1 MKFVFNT
8 DYKLLQIGEIRG
20 KNNNNIYMSKFEDLK
35 VSVQEIIDLIAAKN
49 DREANNKLLEV
60 NETLDEML
68 DHAEEDED
76 LREISRYQV
85 LLNQLHVKI
94 NGEEQV
100 DGE

>member
-1 MKFVFNT
+1 M
-8 DYKLLQIGEIRG
+8 
-20 KNNNNIYMSKFEDLK
+20 KFEDLK

-60 NETLDEML
+60 NEILDEML

>member
-1 MKFVFNT
+1 M
-8 DYKLLQIGEIRG
+8 
-20 KNNNNIYMSKFEDLK
+20 KFEDLK
-35 VSVQEIIDLIAAKN
+35 VSVQEIIDLIAAKQN
-49 DREANNKLLEV
+49 REANNKLLEV
-60 NETLDEML
+60 SEELDEML

>member
-1 MKFVFNT
+1 
-8 DYKLLQIGEIRG
+8 
-20 KNNNNIYMSKFEDLK
+20 MSKFEDLK
-35 VSVQEIIDLIAAKN
+35 ISVQEIIDLIAAKN
-49 DREANNKLLEV
+49 NREANNKLLEV
-60 NETLDEML
+60 NEVLDEML

>member
-1 MKFVFNT
+1 MNT
-8 DYKLLQIGEIRG
+8 
-20 KNNNNIYMSKFEDLK
+20 KFEDLK
-35 VSVQEIIDLIAAKN
+35 ASVQEIIDLIAAKN

-60 NETLDEML
+60 NDVLDELL
-68 DHAEEDED
+68 DFAEEDED

>member
-1 MKFVFNT
+1 M
-8 DYKLLQIGEIRG
+8 
-20 KNNNNIYMSKFEDLK
+20 KFEDLK

-49 DREANNKLLEV
+49 NREANNKLLEV
-60 NETLDEML
+60 NEILDEML

>member
-1 MKFVFNT
+1 M
-8 DYKLLQIGEIRG
+8 
-20 KNNNNIYMSKFEDLK
+20 NNKFEDLK
-35 VSVQEIIDLIAAKN
+35 ASVQEIIDLIAAKQ

-60 NETLDEML
+60 NETLDELL